1 MSATT
6 EFVILQAAAAPS
18 SAKSASE
25 LGLPSDQSARGEFA
39 DTLKAELTS
48 SQSNDKTGKSL
59 PQGGEKSP
67 NAPSEIDSA
76 EPATSPMT
84 SEPMASDTSG
94 GEKKTSLAQVAPGTT
109 DPSYPSPDDVSD
121 ARHDAG
127 LSQTQADSDGYSA
140 SQTVTTVSL
149 AAHSVQ
155 RTVMAAS
162 VSEALGVKDQRIT
175 ARLEALQQ
183 LVGSGQPDAI
193 AGEID
198 PELLQSLAR
207 SDMPLAD
214 VGHQLRQMANAGV
227 RHFDIVTFH
236 EGLTAGLSNGPTS
249 NQPNIALSIA
259 ERGQGVTLGVT
270 QPDQSQSGAN
280 GFRAVASDPAQENDV
295 IDRAQRLEAIQRMV
309 SQTGNSEVLG
319 TLSAELQHEL
329 ANSDEPLNSVKAR
342 LQSLSNSGVTEFDK
356 AQYVAHKADS
366 ALASPVSGNSAAKAV
381 MDSTVGQ
388 EITSR
393 SANALAS
400 PVGGNS
406 AATAVMDSTVG
417 QGITSRS
424 ANALA
429 SPVGVNPAAAT
440 VTASSVGQENTQ
452 WSASAGTLDDG
463 LASVGGLTADSR
475 RTAASVPGQIA
486 TSGDLG
492 GRQSASAMSSGAS
505 QNITGNDSLDG
516 TELSARQNT
525 TPRQIAGQQSILNP
539 GKASSAV
546 PMTAQM
552 TAQLRSAIAQAR
564 NPDQGAAMSA
574 LDQTRNESQPGQPSL
589 LGALGPASEAG
600 DGETS
605 TQLSAH
611 RVRMAMSV
619 NGQQPTNAK
628 AAASDPSISLRAMPQ
643 EQPTE
648 GRMTSEM
655 QSARS
660 LSFELPPQ
668 SMNASTTSA
677 QASPTAA
684 VNSAPNAVTAAP
696 LSRAGSEHVMQTQPG
711 TPQFSEELGGQVRVF
726 VNNGLQEARLQLTPA
741 DLGKVQ
747 ITINMEGEHARVVFV
762 AETAVAR
769 DLLDQS
775 MPRLREMLQQSGIQL
790 AQGDVSDQ
798 AESQRREGSAG
809 GDAESLAQSGSEI
822 ASGSEE
828 PRFDPAQGEVSDS
841 GRVDTYI

>member
-1 MSATT
+1 MRALTRR
-6 EFVILQAAAAPS
+6 EARKKPPS
-18 SAKSASE
+18 RNPRLAQ
-25 LGLPSDQSARGEFA
+25 P
-39 DTLKAELTS
+39 
-48 SQSNDKTGKSL
+48 
-59 PQGGEKSP
+59 
-67 NAPSEIDSA
+67 I
-76 EPATSPMT
+76 PATP
-84 SEPMASDTSG
+84 AADNVND
-94 GEKKTSLAQVAPGTT
+94 AQHGA
-109 DPSYPSPDDVSD
+109 D
-121 ARHDAG
+121 
-127 LSQTQADSDGYSA
+127 LSQTQADSDGHSA

-162 VSEALGVKDQRIT
+162 VSEALDVKDQRIT

-183 LVGSGQPDAI
+183 LFGNAKPDAI

-198 PELLQSLAR
+198 LELLQSLAR

-227 RHFDIVTFH
+227 RHFDIATFNQ
-236 EGLTAGLSNGPTS
+236 GLTAGLSNGPTS
-249 NQPNIALSIA
+249 SQPNLPLPTA

-270 QPDQSQSGAN
+270 QPGQSQSGAN
-280 GFRAVASDPAQENDV
+280 GLEAVASDPAQENAV

-309 SQTGNSEVLG
+309 SQTGNAEVLG
-319 TLSAELQHEL
+319 TLSAALQREL

-356 AQYVAHKADS
+356 AQYFAHKADS
-366 ALASPVSGNSAAKAV
+366 ALASPVQTSRLVGSQASAA
-381 MDSTVGQ
+381 
-388 EITSR
+388 
-393 SANALAS
+393 
-400 PVGGNS
+400 VGGNP
-406 AATAVMDSTVG
+406 AAT
-417 QGITSRS
+417 
-424 ANALA
+424 
-429 SPVGVNPAAAT
+429 T
-440 VTASSVGQENTQ
+440 VTTSSVGQENTPR
-452 WSASAGTLDDG
+452 SASAGTVDAG
-463 LASVGGLTADSR
+463 LASVGDLTSDSR
-475 RTAASVPGQIA
+475 RTTSSVPGQIP
-486 TSGDLG
+486 TSVNLHGK
-492 GRQSASAMSSGAS
+492 QSASAVSSGES
-505 QNITGNDSLDG
+505 QNVKGHDSLDG
-516 TELSARQNT
+516 TDLSARQKS
-525 TPRQIAGQQSILNP
+525 TPRQIAGEQSILNP

-574 LDQTRNESQPGQPSL
+574 LDQTRSESQPGQASL

-600 DGETS
+600 DAEAS
-605 TQLSAH
+605 TQLTAH
-611 RVRMAMSV
+611 RARMALSV
-619 NGQQPTNAK
+619 NGQQPTTAK
-628 AAASDPSISLRAMPQ
+628 TAMSDPSISLQAMTQ

-660 LSFELPPQ
+660 FSFELPSQ
-668 SMNASTTSA
+668 SMNAST
-677 QASPTAA
+677 ASVQTAPAAA
-684 VNSAPNAVTAAP
+684 VTSAPNAVTAAP

-809 GDAESLAQSGSEI
+809 GDAESLAQSGPET

-828 PRFDPAQGEVSDS
+828 QRFDPARGEVSDS

>member
-1 MSATT
+1 
-6 EFVILQAAAAPS
+6 
-18 SAKSASE
+18 
-25 LGLPSDQSARGEFA
+25 
-39 DTLKAELTS
+39 
-48 SQSNDKTGKSL
+48 
-59 PQGGEKSP
+59 
-67 NAPSEIDSA
+67 
-76 EPATSPMT
+76 
-84 SEPMASDTSG
+84 
-94 GEKKTSLAQVAPGTT
+94 
-109 DPSYPSPDDVSD
+109 
-121 ARHDAG
+121 
-127 LSQTQADSDGYSA
+127 
-140 SQTVTTVSL
+140 
-149 AAHSVQ
+149 
-155 RTVMAAS
+155 
-162 VSEALGVKDQRIT
+162 
-175 ARLEALQQ
+175 
-183 LVGSGQPDAI
+183 
-193 AGEID
+193 
-198 PELLQSLAR
+198 
-207 SDMPLAD
+207 
-214 VGHQLRQMANAGV
+214 
-227 RHFDIVTFH
+227 
-236 EGLTAGLSNGPTS
+236 
-249 NQPNIALSIA
+249 
-259 ERGQGVTLGVT
+259 
-270 QPDQSQSGAN
+270 
-280 GFRAVASDPAQENDV
+280 
-295 IDRAQRLEAIQRMV
+295 
-309 SQTGNSEVLG
+309 
-319 TLSAELQHEL
+319 
-329 ANSDEPLNSVKAR
+329 
-342 LQSLSNSGVTEFDK
+342 
-356 AQYVAHKADS
+356 
-366 ALASPVSGNSAAKAV
+366 
-381 MDSTVGQ
+381 
-388 EITSR
+388 
-393 SANALAS
+393 
-400 PVGGNS
+400 
-406 AATAVMDSTVG
+406 
-417 QGITSRS
+417 
-424 ANALA
+424 
-429 SPVGVNPAAAT
+429 
-440 VTASSVGQENTQ
+440 
-452 WSASAGTLDDG
+452 
-463 LASVGGLTADSR
+463 
-475 RTAASVPGQIA
+475 
-486 TSGDLG
+486 
-492 GRQSASAMSSGAS
+492 MSSGAS

-564 NPDQGAAMSA
+564 NPDQGTAMSA

-611 RVRMAMSV
+611 RARMAMSV

-809 GDAESLAQSGSEI
+809 GDAESLAQSGPET

-828 PRFDPAQGEVSDS
+828 QRFDPARGEVSDS

>member
-25 LGLPSDQSARGEFA
+25 LGLPSDQSAGGEFA

-59 PQGGEKSP
+59 PQGGEKPP

-76 EPATSPMT
+76 EPAPSPRT
-84 SEPMASDTSG
+84 SEPMTSDTSG
-94 GEKKTSLAQVAPGTT
+94 GEKKAALAQVEPGTT

-121 ARHDAG
+121 AHHAG
-127 LSQTQADSDGYSA
+127 DLSQTQADSDGHSV

-175 ARLEALQQ
+175 ARLEALQH
-183 LVGSGQPDAI
+183 LVGSAKPDAI

-198 PELLQSLAR
+198 PELLQSLAH

-214 VGHQLRQMANAGV
+214 VGHQLRQMANAGI
-227 RHFDIVTFH
+227 RHFDIATFNQ
-236 EGLTAGLSNGPTS
+236 GLTAGLSNGPTS
-249 NQPNIALSIA
+249 SQPSIPLPTA

-270 QPDQSQSGAN
+270 QPGQSQSQSGAN
-280 GFRAVASDPAQENDV
+280 GLEAVASDPARENAV

-329 ANSDEPLNSVKAR
+329 ANSDEPLNSVQAR
-342 LQSLSNSGVTEFDK
+342 LQSLSNSGVTELDK
-356 AQYVAHKADS
+356 AQYAALKADS
-366 ALASPVSGNSAAKAV
+366 ALASPVQTSRLVGSQASAAV
-381 MDSTVGQ
+381 EG
-388 EITSR
+388 
-393 SANALAS
+393 
-400 PVGGNS
+400 
-406 AATAVMDSTVG
+406 
-417 QGITSRS
+417 
-424 ANALA
+424 
-429 SPVGVNPAAAT
+429 NPAATT
-440 VTASSVGQENTQ
+440 VTAAMVGQENTLR
-452 WSASAGTLDDG
+452 SASAGTVDAG
-463 LASVGGLTADSR
+463 LASVEDLTSDSR
-475 RTAASVPGQIA
+475 RTAASVPGQIT
-486 TSGDLG
+486 TSVNLHGK
-492 GRQSASAMSSGAS
+492 QSAFGVSSGAS
-505 QNITGNDSLDG
+505 QNVEGQDSLDG
-516 TELSARQNT
+516 TDLSARQNT
-525 TPRQIAGQQSILNP
+525 TPRQIAGEQSILNP

-600 DGETS
+600 DAETS

-611 RVRMAMSV
+611 RARMAMSV

-628 AAASDPSISLRAMPQ
+628 AAASDPSISLRAMTQ

-660 LSFELPPQ
+660 LSFELPSQ
-668 SMNASTTSA
+668 SMNASTATL
-677 QASPTAA
+677 QASPPAA
-684 VNSAPNAVTAAP
+684 VTAAPNAVTAAP

-711 TPQFSEELGGQVRVF
+711 TPQFSQELGGQVRVF

-809 GDAESLAQSGSEI
+809 GDAESLAQSGSET
-822 ASGSEE
+822 APGSEE
-828 PRFDPAQGEVSDS
+828 QRLNPARGELNDS

>member
-6 EFVILQAAAAPS
+6 EFVILQAAAAPP

-25 LGLPSDQSARGEFA
+25 LGLPSDQTAKGEFA

-48 SQSNDKTGKSL
+48 GQRADKTGKSL

-76 EPATSPMT
+76 EPAPKH
-84 SEPMASDTSG
+84 ASSDPSG
-94 GEKKTSLAQVAPGTT
+94 GEKKASLAQSAPGTT
-109 DPSYPSPDDVSD
+109 DPSNTSADNVND
-121 ARHDAG
+121 AQHGAD
-127 LSQTQADSDGYSA
+127 LSQTQADSDGHSA

-162 VSEALGVKDQRIT
+162 VSEALDVKDQRIT

-183 LVGSGQPDAI
+183 LFGNAKPDAI

-198 PELLQSLAR
+198 LELLQSLAR
-207 SDMPLAD
+207 SDMSLAD
-214 VGHQLRQMANAGV
+214 VGHQLRQMANAGI
-227 RHFDIVTFH
+227 RHFDIATFNQ
-236 EGLTAGLSNGPTS
+236 GLTAGLPNGPTS
-249 NQPNIALSIA
+249 SQPSIAMSTA

-270 QPDQSQSGAN
+270 QPGQSQSGAN
-280 GFRAVASDPAQENDV
+280 GLEAPVSDPAQENAV

-309 SQTGNSEVLG
+309 SQTGNAEVLG
-319 TLSAELQHEL
+319 TLSAALQHEL
-329 ANSDEPLNSVKAR
+329 ANSDEPLTSVQAR

-356 AQYVAHKADS
+356 AQYFAHKADS
-366 ALASPVSGNSAAKAV
+366 ALASPAETSRLVGSQASAA
-381 MDSTVGQ
+381 
-388 EITSR
+388 
-393 SANALAS
+393 
-400 PVGGNS
+400 VGGNP
-406 AATAVMDSTVG
+406 AAT
-417 QGITSRS
+417 
-424 ANALA
+424 
-429 SPVGVNPAAAT
+429 T
-440 VTASSVGQENTQ
+440 VTTSSVGQENTLR
-452 WSASAGTLDDG
+452 SASAGTVDAG
-463 LASVGGLTADSR
+463 VPSVGDLTSDSR
-475 RTAASVPGQIA
+475 RTPSSVPGQIP
-486 TSGDLG
+486 TSVNLHGK
-492 GRQSASAMSSGAS
+492 QSASAVSSGES
-505 QNITGNDSLDG
+505 QNVKGHDSLDG
-516 TELSARQNT
+516 TDLSARQKS
-525 TPRQIAGQQSILNP
+525 TPRQIAGEQSILNP

-574 LDQTRNESQPGQPSL
+574 LDQTRNESQSGQPSL
-589 LGALGPASEAG
+589 LGALGPATEAG
-600 DGETS
+600 DAETS

-611 RVRMAMSV
+611 RARMALSV
-619 NGQQPTNAK
+619 NGQQPTTAK
-628 AAASDPSISLRAMPQ
+628 TAMSDPSISLQAMTQ

-660 LSFELPPQ
+660 FSFELPSQ
-668 SMNASTTSA
+668 SMNAST
-677 QASPTAA
+677 ASVQTAPAAA
-684 VNSAPNAVTAAP
+684 VTSAPNAATAAP

-809 GDAESLAQSGSEI
+809 GDAEALAQSGSEN
-822 ASGSEE
+822 ALDSEE
-828 PRFDPAQGEVSDS
+828 QRFDPAQGEVSDN

>member
-25 LGLPSDQSARGEFA
+25 LGLPSDQSAGGEFA

-59 PQGGEKSP
+59 PQGGEKPPS
-67 NAPSEIDSA
+67 APSEIDSA
-76 EPATSPMT
+76 EPAPSPRT
-84 SEPMASDTSG
+84 SEPMTSDTSG
-94 GEKKTSLAQVAPGTT
+94 VEKKASLAQVEPGTT

-121 ARHDAG
+121 AHHAG
-127 LSQTQADSDGYSA
+127 DLSQTQADSDGHSV

-175 ARLEALQQ
+175 ARLEALQH
-183 LVGSGQPDAI
+183 LVGSAKPDAI

-198 PELLQSLAR
+198 PELLQSLAH

-214 VGHQLRQMANAGV
+214 VGHQLRQMANAGI
-227 RHFDIVTFH
+227 RHFDIATFNQ
-236 EGLTAGLSNGPTS
+236 GLTAGLSNRPTS
-249 NQPNIALSIA
+249 SQPSIPLPTA
-259 ERGQGVTLGVT
+259 ERGQGVTFGVT
-270 QPDQSQSGAN
+270 QPGQYQSGAN
-280 GFRAVASDPAQENDV
+280 GFETLASDSARENAV

-329 ANSDEPLNSVKAR
+329 ANSDEPLNSVQAR
-342 LQSLSNSGVTEFDK
+342 LQSLSNSGVTELDK
-356 AQYVAHKADS
+356 AQYAALKADS
-366 ALASPVSGNSAAKAV
+366 ALASPVQTSRLVGSQASAAV
-381 MDSTVGQ
+381 EG
-388 EITSR
+388 
-393 SANALAS
+393 
-400 PVGGNS
+400 
-406 AATAVMDSTVG
+406 
-417 QGITSRS
+417 
-424 ANALA
+424 
-429 SPVGVNPAAAT
+429 NPAATT
-440 VTASSVGQENTQ
+440 VTAAMVGQENTLR
-452 WSASAGTLDDG
+452 SASAGTVDAG
-463 LASVGGLTADSR
+463 LASVEDLTSDSR
-475 RTAASVPGQIA
+475 RTAASVPGQIT
-486 TSGDLG
+486 TSVNLHGK
-492 GRQSASAMSSGAS
+492 QSASGVSSGAS
-505 QNITGNDSLDG
+505 QNVEGQDSLDG
-516 TELSARQNT
+516 TDLSARQNT
-525 TPRQIAGQQSILNP
+525 TPRQIAGEQSILNP

-600 DGETS
+600 DAETS

-611 RVRMAMSV
+611 RARMAMSV

-628 AAASDPSISLRAMPQ
+628 AAASDPSISLRAMTQ

-660 LSFELPPQ
+660 LSFELPSQ
-668 SMNASTTSA
+668 SMNASTATL
-677 QASPTAA
+677 QASPPAA
-684 VNSAPNAVTAAP
+684 VTAAPNAVTAAP

-711 TPQFSEELGGQVRVF
+711 TPQFSQELGGQVRVF

-809 GDAESLAQSGSEI
+809 GDAESLAQSGSET
-822 ASGSEE
+822 APGSEE
-828 PRFDPAQGEVSDS
+828 QRLNPARGELNDS

>member
-25 LGLPSDQSARGEFA
+25 LGLPSDQSAGGEFA

-59 PQGGEKSP
+59 PQGGEKPP

-76 EPATSPMT
+76 EPAPSPRT
-84 SEPMASDTSG
+84 SEPMTSDTSG
-94 GEKKTSLAQVAPGTT
+94 GEKKAALAQVEPGTT

-121 ARHDAG
+121 AHHAG
-127 LSQTQADSDGYSA
+127 DLSQTQADSDGHSV

-175 ARLEALQQ
+175 ARLEALQH
-183 LVGSGQPDAI
+183 LVGSAKPDAI

-198 PELLQSLAR
+198 PELLQSLAH

-227 RHFDIVTFH
+227 RHFDIATFNQ
-236 EGLTAGLSNGPTS
+236 GLTAGLSNGPTS
-249 NQPNIALSIA
+249 SQPSIPLPTA

-270 QPDQSQSGAN
+270 QPGQSQSQSGAN
-280 GFRAVASDPAQENDV
+280 GLEAVASDPARENAV

-329 ANSDEPLNSVKAR
+329 ANSDEPLNSVQAR
-342 LQSLSNSGVTEFDK
+342 LQSLSNSGVTELDK
-356 AQYVAHKADS
+356 AQYAALKADS
-366 ALASPVSGNSAAKAV
+366 ALASPVQTSRLVGSQASAAV
-381 MDSTVGQ
+381 EG
-388 EITSR
+388 
-393 SANALAS
+393 
-400 PVGGNS
+400 
-406 AATAVMDSTVG
+406 
-417 QGITSRS
+417 
-424 ANALA
+424 
-429 SPVGVNPAAAT
+429 NPAATT
-440 VTASSVGQENTQ
+440 VTAAMVGQENTLR
-452 WSASAGTLDDG
+452 SASAGTVDAG
-463 LASVGGLTADSR
+463 LASVGDLTSDSR
-475 RTAASVPGQIA
+475 RTAASVPGQIT
-486 TSGDLG
+486 TSVNLHGK
-492 GRQSASAMSSGAS
+492 QSASGVSSGAS
-505 QNITGNDSLDG
+505 QNVEGQDSLDG
-516 TELSARQNT
+516 TDLSARQNT
-525 TPRQIAGQQSILNP
+525 TPRQIAGEQSILNP

-600 DGETS
+600 DAETS

-611 RVRMAMSV
+611 RARMAMSV

-628 AAASDPSISLRAMPQ
+628 AAASDPSISLRAMTQ

-660 LSFELPPQ
+660 LSFELPSQ
-668 SMNASTTSA
+668 SMNASTATL
-677 QASPTAA
+677 QASPPAA
-684 VNSAPNAVTAAP
+684 VTAAPNAVTAAP

-711 TPQFSEELGGQVRVF
+711 TPQFSQELGGQVRVF

-809 GDAESLAQSGSEI
+809 GDAESLAQSGSET
-822 ASGSEE
+822 APGSEE
-828 PRFDPAQGEVSDS
+828 QRLNPARGELNDS

>member
-1 MSATT
+1 VYLDETEGDTAMSATT
-6 EFVILQAAAAPS
+6 ESVILQAAAAPT
-18 SAKSASE
+18 SAKTASE

-67 NAPSEIDSA
+67 DAPSEIDSA

-84 SEPMASDTSG
+84 SDTSG
-94 GEKKTSLAQVAPGTT
+94 GEKKASLAQVAPGTT

-121 ARHDAG
+121 AHHAG
-127 LSQTQADSDGYSA
+127 DLSQTQADSDGHSL

-183 LVGSGQPDAI
+183 LVGSAKPDAI

-198 PELLQSLAR
+198 LELLQSLAR

-214 VGHQLRQMANAGV
+214 VGHQLQQMANAGV
-227 RHFDIVTFH
+227 RHFDIATFNA
-236 EGLTAGLSNGPTS
+236 GLTAGLSNGPTS
-249 NQPNIALSIA
+249 SQPSIPLPIAK
-259 ERGQGVTLGVT
+259 RGQGVTLGVT
-270 QPDQSQSGAN
+270 QPGQSQSGAN
-280 GFRAVASDPAQENDV
+280 GLEALASYPAQENAV
-295 IDRAQRLEAIQRMV
+295 IDRSQRLEAIQRMV

-319 TLSAELQHEL
+319 TVSAELQREL
-329 ANSDEPLNSVKAR
+329 ANSDEPLNSVQAR

-356 AQYVAHKADS
+356 AQYFAHKADS
-366 ALASPVSGNSAAKAV
+366 ALAPPVQTSRLVGSQASAA
-381 MDSTVGQ
+381 
-388 EITSR
+388 
-393 SANALAS
+393 
-400 PVGGNS
+400 VGGNPV
-406 AATAVMDSTVG
+406 AT
-417 QGITSRS
+417 
-424 ANALA
+424 
-429 SPVGVNPAAAT
+429 T
-440 VTASSVGQENTQ
+440 VTTPSVAQENTLR
-452 WSASAGTLDDG
+452 SASAGTLDAG
-463 LASVGGLTADSR
+463 PASVGGLTADSLR
-475 RTAASVPGQIA
+475 AAASVPGQIS
-486 TSGDLG
+486 TSV
-492 GRQSASAMSSGAS
+492 AP
-505 QNITGNDSLDG
+505 QNSEGNDSLHG
-516 TELSARQNT
+516 TDLRARQNT
-525 TPRQIAGQQSILNP
+525 TSSQIAGEQSILNP

-600 DGETS
+600 DAETS

-611 RVRMAMSV
+611 PSHRARMAMSV
-619 NGQQPTNAK
+619 NGQQPTTAK
-628 AAASDPSISLRAMPQ
+628 AAASDPSISLQAMTQ

-660 LSFELPPQ
+660 LSFELPSQ
-668 SMNASTTSA
+668 SMNASTASA
-677 QASPTAA
+677 QTSPAAA
-684 VNSAPNAVTAAP
+684 VTSAPNAVTSAP
-696 LSRAGSEHVMQTQPG
+696 LLRAGSEHVMQTQPW

-747 ITINMEGEHARVVFV
+747 ITINTDGDHARVVFV

-769 DLLDQS
+769 DLLEQS

-798 AESQRREGSAG
+798 AESQRREGRAG
-809 GDAESLAQSGSEI
+809 GDADALAQKSGQET

-828 PRFDPAQGEVSDS
+828 QRFDSARGEVSDS

>member
-6 EFVILQAAAAPS
+6 EFVILQAAAAPP

-25 LGLPSDQSARGEFA
+25 LGLPSDQTAKGEFA

-48 SQSNDKTGKSL
+48 GQRADKTGKSL

-67 NAPSEIDSA
+67 NTPSEVDSA
-76 EPATSPMT
+76 EPAPKHVN
-84 SEPMASDTSG
+84 SDPSG
-94 GEKKTSLAQVAPGTT
+94 GEKKASLAQPAPGTT
-109 DPSYPSPDDVSD
+109 DPSNPSPDDVSD
-121 ARHDAG
+121 AQHAG
-127 LSQTQADSDGYSA
+127 DLSQSQADSDGHSA

-162 VSEALGVKDQRIT
+162 VSEALDVKDQRIT

-183 LVGSGQPDAI
+183 LFGNAKPDAI

-198 PELLQSLAR
+198 LELLQSLAR

-214 VGHQLRQMANAGV
+214 VVHQLRQMANAGV
-227 RHFDIVTFH
+227 RHFDIATFN

-249 NQPNIALSIA
+249 NQPNIPLPTA

-270 QPDQSQSGAN
+270 QPGQSQSGAN
-280 GFRAVASDPAQENDV
+280 GLEALVSDPAQENAV
-295 IDRAQRLEAIQRMV
+295 IDRPQRLEAIQRMV
-309 SQTGNSEVLG
+309 SQTGNAEVLG
-319 TLSAELQHEL
+319 TLSAALQHEL
-329 ANSDEPLNSVKAR
+329 ANSDEPLNSVQAR

-356 AQYVAHKADS
+356 AQYAAHKADS
-366 ALASPVSGNSAAKAV
+366 ALASPVQTSRLVGSQASAA
-381 MDSTVGQ
+381 
-388 EITSR
+388 
-393 SANALAS
+393 
-400 PVGGNS
+400 VGGNP
-406 AATAVMDSTVG
+406 AST
-417 QGITSRS
+417 
-424 ANALA
+424 
-429 SPVGVNPAAAT
+429 T
-440 VTASSVGQENTQ
+440 VTTSSVGQENTLR
-452 WSASAGTLDDG
+452 SASAGTVDAG
-463 LASVGGLTADSR
+463 LASVGDLTSDSR
-475 RTAASVPGQIA
+475 RTPSSVPGQIS
-486 TSGDLG
+486 TSVNLHGK
-492 GRQSASAMSSGAS
+492 QSASAVSSGES
-505 QNITGNDSLDG
+505 QNVKGHDSLDG
-516 TELSARQNT
+516 TDLSARQKS
-525 TPRQIAGQQSILNP
+525 TPRQIAGEQSILNP

-574 LDQTRNESQPGQPSL
+574 LDQTRSESQSGQPSL

-600 DGETS
+600 DAEAS

-611 RVRMAMSV
+611 RARMALSV
-619 NGQQPTNAK
+619 NGQQPTTAK
-628 AAASDPSISLRAMPQ
+628 TAMSDPSLSLRAMTQ

-660 LSFELPPQ
+660 LSFELPSQ
-668 SMNASTTSA
+668 SMNASTASVQTSPA
-677 QASPTAA
+677 AA
-684 VNSAPNAVTAAP
+684 VTSAPNAATAAP

-809 GDAESLAQSGSEI
+809 GDAESLAQSGSET

-828 PRFDPAQGEVSDS
+828 QRFNPARGEVSDS